1 MTIDESEGDDGV
13 LKNVEEMLEGFDW
26 GMSAGGLGLNG
37 EGRKKG
43 ADIIENRL
51 LDELTALDSVSQS
64 ALNLILKLIHI

>member
-37 EGRKKG
+37 EWRKKG